1 MFRVSRHQTSAHT
14 RMEQHELWSSQV
26 MTVALKGTWIYSLR
40 IMGGT
45 DDKGKK
51 KKSCLKRGT
60 EAEEKK
66 KKKKQ

>member
-1 MFRVSRHQTSAHT
+1 
-14 RMEQHELWSSQV
+14 MEQHELWSSQV